1 MNYYSI
7 FDAAGILYAC
17 TPDLNSAYELSAE
30 LGGYF
35 REYDE
40 EKDGEE

>member
-17 TPDLNSAYELSAE
+17 TPSLLAARELATELN
-30 LGGYF
+30 GYF